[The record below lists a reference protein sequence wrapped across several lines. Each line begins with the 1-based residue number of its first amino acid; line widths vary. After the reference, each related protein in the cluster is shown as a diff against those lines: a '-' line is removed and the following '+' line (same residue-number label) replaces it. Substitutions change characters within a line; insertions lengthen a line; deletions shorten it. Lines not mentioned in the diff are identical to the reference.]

1 MQRQDEPYMPTGR
14 KFSLYGDAVNGGKG
28 ALFHGAFWAV
38 TGFVSCA
45 AANRLMNRR
54 AMTCEQC
61 ASPSHLFSRE
71 GKGVCRGRGLG
82 CWHAGESRCSSARGS
97 LACAAALG
105 EPSARAAM
113 PKRRLHQSPSMWELE
128 SP

>member
-1 MQRQDEPYMPTGR
+1 MQRQDEPYLPTGR

-54 AMTCEQC
+54 AMTCEQPALQLRVLGRAGRPA
-61 ASPSHLFSRE
+61 AS
-71 GKGVCRGRGLG
+71 
-82 CWHAGESRCSSARGS
+82 A
-97 LACAAALG
+97 
-105 EPSARAAM
+105 
-113 PKRRLHQSPSMWELE
+113 
-128 SP
+128 